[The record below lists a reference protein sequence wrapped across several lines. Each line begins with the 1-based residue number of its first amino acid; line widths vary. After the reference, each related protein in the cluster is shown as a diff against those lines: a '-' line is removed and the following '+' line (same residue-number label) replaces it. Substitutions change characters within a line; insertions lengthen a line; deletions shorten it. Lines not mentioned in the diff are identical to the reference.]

1 MGIFPD
7 DKEDFM
13 KRLFKKVTTFFL
25 TAVMVFGMLPV
36 NTFAAGTVTNEMY
49 GSGSN
54 TNITY
59 SFDVDGNLD
68 ERDDNDAHCGQTS
81 NKGFAISSS
90 GLYNISFGGTA
101 VGATIYIYKERTKT
115 QVHKINIPAFQPG
128 MPTLS
133 SNYSFEPG
141 QYYVKVV
148 SASYTTYST
157 GSFTIKGVAGRYTH
171 DIKG

>member
-36 NTFAAGTVTNEMY
+36 NTFAAGTVTGETY

-59 SFDVDGNLD
+59 SFDVDGYYNSPK
-68 ERDDNDAHCGQTS
+68 RNDAHYGQTS
-81 NKGFAISSS
+81 EIGFVISSS

-101 VGATIYIYKERTKT
+101 VGATIYIYKEGTTT

-133 SNYSFEPG
+133 SNYSFKPG

-148 SASYTTYST
+148 SASLTTYST
-157 GSFTIKGVAGRYTH
+157 GSFTIKEISGTYTH
-171 DIKG
+171 DIEG